1 MRDCRRSL
9 LHLLEA
15 ESSPFTENEHYYRSS
30 KDKALAAF
38 TEQRRTAIDLK
49 NPGAT
54 ALQHLT
60 SAIASLSAAGITGIK
75 REDLAKL
82 FPTDGYAEELD
93 AMAHV
98 VANFKVSYLSSLS
111 HGFRKLTFPNQQVAY
126 KVVLSPLFLTYCTSA
141 DGV

>member
-30 KDKALAAF
+30 RDKALASF
-38 TEQRRTAIDLK
+38 TEQRRTGLDLK
-49 NPGAT
+49 NPSLT
-54 ALQHLT
+54 ASGHLHD
-60 SAIASLSAAGITGIK
+60 ALGSLSAAGITGIK

-98 VANFKVSYLSSLS
+98 IANFKVSYLSPLA
-111 HGFRKLTFPNQQVAY
+111 HPFRKLTFPN
-126 KVVLSPLFLTYCTSA
+126 
-141 DGV
+141 

>member
-1 MRDCRRSL
+1 MRDSDSIATVVENLMRDCRRSL

-30 KDKALAAF
+30 KDKALASF

-49 NPGAT
+49 NPAGNAK
-54 ALQHLT
+54 QHLQD
-60 SAIASLSAAGITGIK
+60 AIASLSAAGINGIK

-98 VANFKVSYLSSLS
+98 IANFKVSFLSNRSLV
-111 HGFRKLTFPNQQVAY
+111 GFET
-126 KVVLSPLFLTYCTSA
+126 
-141 DGV
+141 

>member
-1 MRDCRRSL
+1 MGDCRRSL

-30 KDKALAAF
+30 KEKTLASF

-49 NPGAT
+49 NPGST
-54 ALQHLT
+54 AGSHLT
-60 SAIASLSAAGITGIK
+60 NAIASLSAAGITGIR

-82 FPTDGYAEELD
+82 FPSDGYAEELD

-98 VANFKVSYLSSLS
+98 VANFKVSSLS
-111 HGFRKLTFPNQQVAY
+111 TVSPSSVAKADLFVNLEVAY
-126 KVVLSPLFLTYCTSA
+126 KVCLSLSSNSFDSC
-141 DGV
+141 